1 MKKSYSF
8 VIAFGIFFLFLIQL
22 MGTLVESIYILDL
35 MNSSL
40 DEKALG
46 VLFFF
51 SPILL
56 LPLRIKKT
64 ERWAW
69 IAFGILFLSRGLT
82 PYLNTLGRMLASGI
96 GTGVALIL
104 FIFLLKARPKE
115 DVSSR
120 GGLWVSAGLALAVVL
135 SVFLRTV
142 NYSIDY
148 SLTSGGSWLGWGLG
162 LLLGYLLTQVDWTGE
177 PQPQKAKSRP
187 APAVLGIFMVLAL
200 VYFAFSAPAVIA
212 RWTEGDYALIV
223 TVVSLLSAGWGI
235 LAFSKPGF
243 FDRLPQRWL
252 VLWNVLFTLSLTG
265 TILAHRVA
273 FPATPE
279 SAAVIVGA
287 PSVIQQIPLVLT
299 LLLFPVIFLDMRIF
313 FEQIQVAASTPR
325 DLVPGMLLGSF
336 ALVLLVFM
344 YIFTNVWGYVK
355 PVSPWFRNKFWLPYL
370 LMAGIVS
377 LLSLR
382 KRPLETD
389 TDQAL
394 VGTFRWGWGV
404 LLGALFLGTIFS
416 AVLTTRVRTF
426 ETDNSS
432 LLVMTYNIQQ
442 ANDESG
448 ERSYERQLAL
458 IQQVSPD
465 VLSLQETDSTR
476 ISLNNNDYVRYY
488 AGKLGYYSYYGP
500 KTVTGTYGTAL
511 LSKYPLQNTHVVF
524 SYSDKDEIGTTVA
537 EIEVDGRRF
546 AIYDVHPDGSDTAML
561 VFAQTLLE
569 QSKDQPYVIALG
581 DYNLRDYEEAYKL
594 IDNVYTNAWTSVYPS
609 EDQPGW
615 RGYVRREPHRPHFL
629 FAIADCTEPGLRATA
644 RIGHRPSGPLGGDS
658 LEITV
663 SSRCVAPSSTGL
675 VRTNT

>member
-35 MNSSL
+35 MNTSL

-46 VLFFF
+46 LLFFF

-56 LPLRIKKT
+56 LPLRIKKAD
-64 ERWAW
+64 RWAW
-69 IAFGILFLSRGLT
+69 VAFGTLFLSRGLT
-82 PYLNTLGRMLASGI
+82 PYLDTLGRMLASGI
-96 GTGVALIL
+96 GMGAALIL
-104 FIFLLKARPKE
+104 FVFLMKARPKD
-115 DVSSR
+115 DVQARS
-120 GGLWVSAGLALAVVL
+120 GLWVSAGLALAVVL

-148 SLTSGGSWLGWGLG
+148 SLTPGGGWLGWGLG
-162 LLLGYLLTQVDWTGE
+162 LLLGYLLTQLDWKGE
-177 PQPQKAKSRP
+177 PNHKKTKSGP
-187 APAVLGIFMVLAL
+187 TPAVLGIFMVLAL

-223 TVVSLLSAGWGI
+223 IIVSLFSAGWGI

-243 FDRLPQRWL
+243 FDRLPKRWL

-265 TILAHRVA
+265 TILAHRVS

-279 SAAVIVGA
+279 SAAVVVGA
-287 PSVIQQIPLVLT
+287 PSAIQQIPLVLT
-299 LLLFPVIFLDMRIF
+299 LLLFPVIFLDVRIF
-313 FEQIQVAASTPR
+313 FNQIRAADPTPR

-344 YIFTNVWGYVK
+344 YIFTNVWGYIE

-377 LLSLR
+377 LLSAR

-389 TDQAL
+389 TSKGPA
-394 VGTFRWGWGV
+394 GTFHWGWV
-404 LLGALFLGTIFS
+404 TLLGALFLGTMVS

-426 ETDNSS
+426 ETDKSS

-458 IQQVSPD
+458 IRQVSPD
-465 VLSLQETDSTR
+465 ILSLQESDSTR
-476 ISLNNNDYVRYY
+476 ISLNNNDYARYY

-511 LSKYPLQNTHVVF
+511 LSKYPLQNTRTVF
-524 SYSDKDEIGTTVA
+524 SYSDQDEIGTTAA
-537 EIEVDGRRF
+537 EIEVDGRQF
-546 AIYDVHPDGSDTAML
+546 TIYDVHPDGSDTAML
-561 VFAQTLLE
+561 VWAQTLLE
-569 QSKDQPYVIALG
+569 RSKDKPYVIALG

-594 IDNVYTNAWTSVYPS
+594 IDSVYTNAWTSVYPS
-609 EDQPGW
+609 EISPDGVDMSGENRIDHIFFSPSLSA
-615 RGYVRREPHRPHFL
+615 RNPVYVLPP
-629 FAIADCTEPGLRATA
+629 DSATDHPVHWA
-644 RIGHRPSGPLGGDS
+644 
-658 LEITV
+658 EIFWK
-663 SSRCVAPSSTGL
+663 
-675 VRTNT
+675 